1 MKSIEQILKLS
12 ENPFYKLSPQEQAQ
26 LEAHMQQE
34 AGEDE
39 SKKKSSTSI
48 NKQGNATVK
57 EIGKL
62 NKHIDDP
69 VTE

>member
-26 LEAHMQQE
+26 LESHMRQE
-34 AGEDE
+34 AGDE